1 MGEWVDDREREQMNE
16 KQGLEQ
22 LSGFHISGRIRL
34 LFTANLISL
43 RTPS

>member
-1 MGEWVDDREREQMNE
+1 MIEREREQMNE

-22 LSGFHISGRIRL
+22 LSGLSISGRIRL

-43 RTPS
+43 RAPS